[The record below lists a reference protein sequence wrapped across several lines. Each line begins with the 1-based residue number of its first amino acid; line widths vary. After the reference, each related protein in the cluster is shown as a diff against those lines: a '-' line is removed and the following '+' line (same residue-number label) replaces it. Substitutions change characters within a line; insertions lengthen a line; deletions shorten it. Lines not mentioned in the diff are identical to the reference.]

1 MPVLQLSKHLSVLVA
16 GKASPDPMASLTSER
31 MRRLIAEARESFDW
45 VIIDTPPIG
54 LLPDANLL
62 GSMADGSVLVVKAD
76 STPYPMVTRA
86 IASLGPDRV
95 LGVVLNRATVSPHA
109 SRYGYSYDYNY
120 GYGKSSRSAVPE

>member
-1 MPVLQLSKHLSVLVA
+1 
-16 GKASPDPMASLTSER
+16 
-31 MRRLIAEARESFDW
+31 

-86 IASLGPDRV
+86 ITSLGPDRV

-120 GYGKSSRSAVPE
+120 GYPRQTKAAE